1 MSETSLQYLMHVRAN
16 ETLDAAR
23 ALVAVRSTPSGR
35 ASYLHQFLEDLVAG
49 RANDLINLRAAMAAD
64 GLTP

>member
-1 MSETSLQYLMHVRAN
+1 MSESLQELMHERA
-16 ETLDAAR
+16 LDACDAAR
-23 ALVAVRSTPSGR
+23 SVVTVRSTPSGR
-35 ASYLHQFLEDLVAG
+35 ASYLRRFLEDLVAG